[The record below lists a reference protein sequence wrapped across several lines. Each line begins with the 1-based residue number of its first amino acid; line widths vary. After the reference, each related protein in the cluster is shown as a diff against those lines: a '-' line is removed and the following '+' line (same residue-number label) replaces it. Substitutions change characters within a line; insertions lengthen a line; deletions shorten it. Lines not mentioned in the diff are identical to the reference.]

1 MSAFDAK
8 STGLGLATTS
18 LSSSVAAQ
26 SGRIIPARV
35 HRNEGY
41 PTARCC
47 VRLRSARCPL
57 SALSGHGLLHRS
69 CLLVTQN
76 GYRLPQET
84 TFWMREFDLCRSRP
98 SASQVAGIALMV
110 ADLRRSHLA
119 EVLYVQFIAANL
131 CQIAD
136 TGTNLSC
143 MDFLAG
149 CHSPRAH
156 PRQPLV
162 KQSCHGLPGSFFD
175 RGGPVLTLRRN
186 GLGSTFR

>member
-1 MSAFDAK
+1 MSAI
-8 STGLGLATTS
+8 G
-18 LSSSVAAQ
+18 
-26 SGRIIPARV
+26 P
-35 HRNEGY
+35 
-41 PTARCC
+41 C
-47 VRLRSARCPL
+47 
-57 SALSGHGLLHRS
+57 GHGLLHRS

-98 SASQVAGIALMV
+98 SASQVAGMALKV

-156 PRQPLV
+156 PPRQPLV
-162 KQSCHGLPGSFFD
+162 KQGCHGLPGSLRRPCFNSSAERAWFHFSLTQAD
-175 RGGPVLTLRRN
+175 AGGPSNIAL
-186 GLGSTFR
+186 